1 LTVAAIVLAAALV
14 TSAVGAAATTSRS
27 GGAKGKVSF
36 QLRIGDVLPFTGD
49 LSGYGP
55 SLDAASKIAV
65 DRINA
70 ALKKDG
76 LGKSISVK
84 LVGSEDDQTKA
95 QAGVEGATKL
105 VKVDKAQV
113 IVGSM
118 ASSVTIPVAQSVTIP
133 NKVVLIAPTS
143 SAPQITFLNDNNYV
157 WRIIG
162 SDTLQGRALA
172 IAVADGFGK
181 KATINVGARNDA
193 FGVALKA
200 LFIAEWKKGG
210 GKIGADVAWNPDQ
223 PSFDTEAAKLV
234 AGNPAGWVIIDFPE
248 TFGKVGPALV
258 RTGKWS
264 PAKTFMTDAM
274 SQAALLQT
282 IGDPATVG
290 LRGTSPTSQAAT
302 AKPTAAFTALFKAK
316 AKGKP
321 VTGFE
326 GTSFDSVMVA
336 FLAALRAHS
345 SSPAK
350 IRANLRAVSGPPGVP
365 VTWLTLPKAIK
376 LVLAGKDVN
385 YEGVWGPID
394 FDSHGDPGSTLFK
407 IWEYKNGVVSTLKT
421 FTFHS

>member
-1 LTVAAIVLAAALV
+1 MRRRRLLTVAAIVLAAALV

-248 TFGKVGPALV
+248 TFGKV
-258 RTGKWS
+258 
-264 PAKTFMTDAM
+264 
-274 SQAALLQT
+274 
-282 IGDPATVG
+282 
-290 LRGTSPTSQAAT
+290 
-302 AKPTAAFTALFKAK
+302 
-316 AKGKP
+316 
-321 VTGFE
+321 
-326 GTSFDSVMVA
+326 
-336 FLAALRAHS
+336 
-345 SSPAK
+345 
-350 IRANLRAVSGPPGVP
+350 
-365 VTWLTLPKAIK
+365 
-376 LVLAGKDVN
+376 
-385 YEGVWGPID
+385 
-394 FDSHGDPGSTLFK
+394 
-407 IWEYKNGVVSTLKT
+407 
-421 FTFHS
+421 